1 MHLGVQPAAAT
12 EPVVPI
18 PVCVQGLPVLI
29 VDDNAMNRRLLTEL
43 LTHWHMQPLAVAS
56 GAAAL
61 SALEQAQKAGEP
73 FQLVLVD
80 AMMPAMD
87 GFALVEQIK
96 AQSVLVGVTIMM
108 LSSGGQRGDALR
120 CQEVGIAA
128 YLPKPVMP
136 WELWHTIQALLNPV
150 SPPVKAPTLVTR
162 HTLAE
167 HRRPLHILLAE
178 DNVVNQRLAV
188 RLIEKLGHTVVIAF
202 HGGAAL
208 AALTQHAF
216 DLILMDVQM
225 PIMGG
230 LEATAAVRAQ
240 EQTTGGHLPII
251 AMTAHATDGDRD
263 ICLAAGMDDYV
274 TKPLQVD
281 DLYMAVA
288 RIQTG
293 QPKPFTALVEPPLAL
308 STALAHVD
316 GDKALLA
323 EVVESFLRNY
333 PQQIMELRE
342 ALRTRDA
349 QGIQRVADNLKD
361 MVALLGAKQAYTLA
375 RTLETLGKEARLE
388 DASNVLDRLELILD
402 HITTAFAK
410 PDWLEALS

>member
-1 MHLGVQPAAAT
+1 
-12 EPVVPI
+12 
-18 PVCVQGLPVLI
+18 
-29 VDDNAMNRRLLTEL
+29 
-43 LTHWHMQPLAVAS
+43 
-56 GAAAL
+56 
-61 SALEQAQKAGEP
+61 
-73 FQLVLVD
+73 
-80 AMMPAMD
+80 
-87 GFALVEQIK
+87 
-96 AQSVLVGVTIMM
+96 
-108 LSSGGQRGDALR
+108 
-120 CQEVGIAA
+120 
-128 YLPKPVMP
+128 
-136 WELWHTIQALLNPV
+136 
-150 SPPVKAPTLVTR
+150 
-162 HTLAE
+162 
-167 HRRPLHILLAE
+167 
-178 DNVVNQRLAV
+178 
-188 RLIEKLGHTVVIAF
+188 
-202 HGGAAL
+202 
-208 AALTQHAF
+208 
-216 DLILMDVQM
+216 M
-225 PIMGG
+225 PIMEG
-230 LEATAAVRAQ
+230 LEATAAIRAQ

>member
-1 MHLGVQPAAAT
+1 VQPAAAT
-12 EPVVPI
+12 EPVVPA

-29 VDDNAMNRRLLTEL
+29 VDDNAMHRRLLTEL

-61 SALEQAQKAGEP
+61 STLEQAQKAGEP

-136 WELWHTIQALLNPV
+136 WELWHTIQALLSPV
-150 SPPVKAPTLVTR
+150 PAPAKAPTLVTR

-167 HRRPLHILLAE
+167 QRRALHILLAE

-188 RLIEKLGHTVVIAF
+188 RLLEKLGHTVVVAV
-202 HGGAAL
+202 HGEAAL

-230 LEATAAVRAQ
+230 LEATAAIRAQ
-240 EQTTGGHLPII
+240 EQTTGAHLPII
-251 AMTAHATDGDRD
+251 AMSAHATQGDRD
-263 ICLAAGMDDYV
+263 TCLAAGMDDYV
-274 TKPLQVD
+274 TKPLKID
-281 DLYMAVA
+281 DLYTAIA
-288 RIQTG
+288 RIQTV
-293 QPKPFTALVEPPLAL
+293 PSKPSSALVEPPLAL
-308 STALAHVD
+308 STALAHVE
-316 GDKALLA
+316 GDKALLT
-323 EVVESFLRNY
+323 EVVESFLRSY
-333 PQQIMELRE
+333 PQQIVELRE
-342 ALRTRDA
+342 ALCTGDA
-349 QGIQRVADNLKD
+349 QRTQDVADNLKD
-361 MVALLGAKQAYTLA
+361 TLGLLGAKQAYTLA
-375 RTLETLGKEARLE
+375 HALEMMGKGARLE
-388 DASNVLDRLELILD
+388 DASNLLDRLELILD
-402 HITTAFAK
+402 HMTTAFAK